1 MHPKHINTP
10 IRSLAFAAA
19 FFAIALPA
27 AAEGWRPDGYFV
39 QGGIGGRSIWNA
51 SVGLAWPW
59 TWKASLLGTEVGG
72 VTEAYIGHWDAP
84 KADGGRRGFTQIGLV
99 PMFRFRLDQGRSPWF
114 AEAVIGISG
123 MDQHFVTTD
132 KQFTTSFNFV
142 DVLGVGRSFGAGRGQ
157 EIGVRL
163 QHVSNAGIRVPNPGQ
178 NFLQLRY
185 GVAF

>member
-1 MHPKHINTP
+1 MKTEHSNTTF
-10 IRSLAFAAA
+10 RSLALAAA
-19 FFAIALPA
+19 FCALALPA
-27 AAEGWRPDGYFV
+27 AAEGLRPGGYYV
-39 QGGIGGRSIWNA
+39 QGGLGARGIWDA
-51 SVGLAWPW
+51 SVGLTWPW
-59 TWKASLLGTEVGG
+59 AWKSSLLGTEVGG
-72 VTEAYIGHWDAP
+72 ITEAYVAHWDSKTLAGSR
-84 KADGGRRGFTQIGLV
+84 KGFTQVGLV
-99 PMFRFRLDQGRSPWF
+99 PVFRFRLDQGRSPWF
-114 AEAVIGISG
+114 GEAGIGVSL

-142 DVLGVGRSFGAGRGQ
+142 DVLGVGRSFGATRSQ